1 MENIDALWLYLEPYT
16 FISED
21 ANYFFF
27 YNADDGTGIS
37 FHKNKEIIPLVRQLQ
52 DAGHLY
58 SINIAIKD
66 LENEDI
72 YNFVKTIQASGCGDI
87 IEGNLSK
94 PVVMPPL
101 LNLQRS
107 VERLK
112 QHDVPISENVLPYLH
127 EVAIYVN
134 GECPLN
140 CKECQHG
147 FKQHLCCT
155 KSNNTLD
162 FTLLKDFLFA
172 ISGTEASITIVG
184 GDIFQYPELKE
195 VLYILQR
202 IPAVHILVT
211 HWQNIPQD
219 SEVLELLAYQSFRLK
234 IIINDFYSIATIVT
248 LAKKLKQSNIDQ
260 LWEINITSLSE
271 YEKAEILNEQL
282 ADLNIEV
289 TIKPFYNGENLE
301 FFEENVFT
309 DIEDFDAFKLDRQ
322 EIFALQALNTH
333 DFGKIIIQSDGKV
346 YANMNNEPIG
356 DIKEN
361 IEEILAKEL
370 EAGTS
375 WRRTHYEIEPCN
387 QCRFKLICPSPS
399 NYEIA
404 MGKNNLCHVNS

>member
-27 YNADDGTGIS
+27 YNANNGKGIS
-37 FHKNKEIIPLVRQLQ
+37 FHKNKEIVPLISQLQ
-52 DAGHLY
+52 DVVNLY
-58 SINIAIKD
+58 SIKIDMKE
-66 LENEDI
+66 LENEYI

-87 IEGNLSK
+87 IEGSLLK

-112 QHDVPISENVLPYLH
+112 QHDIPISENVLSYLH

-134 GECPLN
+134 GECSLN
-140 CKECQHG
+140 CKECQYS

-195 VLYILQR
+195 ILYILR
-202 IPAVHILVT
+202 RMSAAHVLVT
-211 HWQNIPQD
+211 HWQNISED
-219 SEVLELLAYQSFRLK
+219 TEVLELFAHESFRLK
-234 IIINDFYSIATIVT
+234 IIINGFYSIATIVT
-248 LAKKLKQSNIDQ
+248 LAKKMKQSNIDQ
-260 LWEINITSLSE
+260 LWEINITSLLE
-271 YEKAEILNEQL
+271 YENAEILNEQL
-282 ADLNIEV
+282 VDLNIDV
-289 TIKPFYNGENLE
+289 TIIPFYNGENSE

-309 DIEDFDAFKLDRQ
+309 NIEDFDAFKLDRQ
-322 EIFALQALNTH
+322 EIFTLQALNTN

-346 YANMNNEPIG
+346 YANVNNEPIG
-356 DIKEN
+356 DIKKD
-361 IEEILAKEL
+361 IEKILAKEL
-370 EAGTS
+370 ETGTS
-375 WRRTHYEIEPCN
+375 WRRTRYEIKPCS

-404 MGKNNLCHVNS
+404 MGKNNLCHVNN